1 MYIVKYKGQFAFIK
15 PWSSVR
21 DLETYSQRFLTPS
34 IVEGIEKRLFPE
46 LLKEKGI
53 KKILRHRLY
62 APAMVK
68 DQEVIQS
75 KGYEFKSNTAARN
88 TGVIIRYLLL
98 YPVLYLAFATEEDA
112 KRAEERAVCLCRNE
126 DLLFPE
132 GDMAKISESE
142 FSKLPGFELRFGKTK
157 DSFMVGYN
165 RYDDGKPMYGYLEY
179 VDEN

>member
-1 MYIVKYKGQFAFIK
+1 MYVVKYKGQFAFIK

-46 LLKEKGI
+46 LLKETGI
-53 KKILRHRLY
+53 KKILRHRLF
-62 APAMVK
+62 APLMVK

-75 KGYEFKSNTAARN
+75 KGYEFKNNIATRN

-98 YPVLYLAFATEEDA
+98 YPVLYLSFSTENDA
-112 KRAEERAVCLCRNE
+112 KRAAERTICLCRNE

-132 GDMAKISESE
+132 GDIIKMDESE
-142 FSKLPGFELRFGKTK
+142 FSKLPGFELHFGKTK

-165 RYDDGKPMYGYLEY
+165 RYDGGKPMYGYLEY
-179 VDEN
+179 VDKK